1 MSLVEGISRVLGF
14 GKNGKTD
21 QSQVGYDS
29 ETAPGK
35 GWRAINKA
43 AYRGELGKDPDD
55 VSSRLAAEEPPL
67 APLADEPTQPNGP
80 VDPNTGKP
88 I

>member
-1 MSLVEGISRVLGF
+1 MSLVEGISRVLGL

-43 AYRGELGKDPDD
+43 AYRGELGK
-55 VSSRLAAEEPPL
+55 SR
-67 APLADEPTQPNGP
+67 
-80 VDPNTGKP
+80 
-88 I
+88 